1 MSKIIKDAILFLE
14 KNEDF
19 VSLKDLEYYL
29 KQHHKFFNFYS
40 VIKSLKETIYIGY
53 DKEKGLKWF
62 NWEAQNNKT
71 KELLLKNQAAINRAA
86 NW

>member
-14 KNEDF
+14 KSEDF
-19 VSLKDLEYYL
+19 VSLKDLEHYL

-40 VIKSLKETIYIGY
+40 VIKSLKNTIYIGY
-53 DKEKGLKWF
+53 DKDKGFKWF
-62 NWEAQNNKT
+62 DWESQSDKT
-71 KELLLKNQAAINRAA
+71 KALLFKNQAAIDRGN